1 MEVYCINLAHR
12 TDKWKQTISECDKL
26 GIHVKR
32 VEAIAESSGWEGC
45 RKSHLSILSKAKPM
59 FMILEDDVKFTGT
72 MHDIEQCMSDLPSD
86 WDMLYLGANLQAPIE
101 KYSDKLYRL
110 KSAYGTHAIIYN
122 SQRVVDFIVQKN
134 AGGRKIDVF
143 YAEQVMEKFN
153 VFATRP
159 MLATQRPSLS
169 DISQSY
175 QYYTH
180 LEDGYNKYTT

>member
-1 MEVYCINLAHR
+1 
-12 TDKWKQTISECDKL
+12 
-26 GIHVKR
+26 
-32 VEAIAESSGWEGC
+32 
-45 RKSHLSILSKAKPM
+45 
-59 FMILEDDVKFTGT
+59 
-72 MHDIEQCMSDLPSD
+72 
-86 WDMLYLGANLQAPIE
+86 MLYLGANLQAPIE
-101 KYSDKLYRL
+101 KYSDNLYRL
-110 KSAYGTHAIIYN
+110 KSAYATHAIIYN

-134 AGGRKIDVF
+134 AGGRKIDMF

-175 QYYTH
+175 QYYKH

>member
-12 TDKWKQTISECDKL
+12 TDKWEQTILECAKL
-26 GIHVKR
+26 GIDVTR
-32 VEAIAESSGWEGC
+32 VEAISEFPGWEGC
-45 RKSHLSILSKAKPM
+45 RKSHVAILSQAKPM

-72 MHDIEQCMSDLPSD
+72 LQDIEQCMSDLPSD

-101 KYSDKLYRL
+101 RYSDKLYRL
-110 KSAYGTHAIIYN
+110 KSAYATHAIIYN
-122 SQRVVDFIVQKN
+122 SQRVIDYILEHD

-143 YAEQVMEKFN
+143 YAEQVMERFN
-153 VFATRP
+153 VYATRP
-159 MLATQRPSLS
+159 MLATQRPSMS

-180 LEDGYNKYTT
+180 LKHGYKKYTT